1 MLTLTRASKERARVV
16 VRLKGTTSNAFA
28 KLYQI
33 YVGVKTGVLVFEVP
47 RTFMKHDFLLK

>member
-1 MLTLTRASKERARVV
+1 MLTLTRAPKERARVV

-28 KLYQI
+28 KLCQI
-33 YVGVKTGVLVFEVP
+33 YVGVKTGVLVFKVP